1 MSSSPES
8 GTRSTSRLILASG
21 SKTRAQMLERVC
33 LSFDQ
38 ETPLVDEP
46 AIKAAL
52 EAEGASCEDIAE
64 ALAEHKAIR
73 ISRRRQDRLVIGA
86 DQVLECEGARVD
98 KPNNLEEA
106 ANTLR
111 MLSGRTHRL
120 VSAVVVALDGLRI
133 WHATDTADLVVRPID
148 QAFIDRYLA
157 QVGDGAL
164 SSVGAYQLEEFGAH
178 LFTRVSGDF
187 FTILGLPLLP
197 LLDFLRAR
205 GAAPQ

>member
-1 MSSSPES
+1 M
-8 GTRSTSRLILASG
+8 ASG

-33 LSFDQ
+33 LPFDQ

-52 EAEGASCEDIAE
+52 EAEGASCEDVAE

-73 ISRRRQDRLVIGA
+73 VSRRRQDRLVIGA
-86 DQVLECEGARVD
+86 DQILECEGARVD
-98 KPNNLEEA
+98 KPNSLEEA
-106 ANTLR
+106 A
-111 MLSGRTHRL
+111 
-120 VSAVVVALDGLRI
+120 VVALDGLRI

-157 QVGDGAL
+157 QVGDDAL
-164 SSVGAYQLEEFGAH
+164 SSVGAYQLEGFGAH